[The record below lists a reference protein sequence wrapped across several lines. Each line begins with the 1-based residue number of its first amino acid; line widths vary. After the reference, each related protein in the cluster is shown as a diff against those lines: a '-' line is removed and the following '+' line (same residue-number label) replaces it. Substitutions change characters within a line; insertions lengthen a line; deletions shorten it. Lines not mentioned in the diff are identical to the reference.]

1 MMFMSEKLIIK
12 INSIEYK
19 NIFTR
24 VIWSGGINGTSRKL
38 EVEYLKDNLVVNLG
52 NRVEFFYNGE
62 LLFVGKCFFISKKGE
77 TKLQSFYCY
86 DDSIYLN
93 KNKFVK
99 NFFKKKPSEIFKQ
112 ICGELNLKTGSIP
125 RDEVDCTYPAID
137 KTGYEIILN
146 AYRIQHKK
154 NKKIYSVVC
163 NDGIVEIVEQGSFAD
178 VLLSSVDN
186 IETSLYE
193 QNIENLINQIVIY
206 KTENGKVQ
214 IINKVENAEDK
225 KKFGLFQAVLEYEK
239 DSDSIENAREMLK
252 SVESSARLKCLG
264 NILLQSG
271 YSIGVE
277 EPNTGLVGNFLI
289 KNDTHV
295 FEGSNYYCDIEL
307 AFENVMDKVEF
318 EEKEKKKKAK
328 SEKNKRQYSIREG
341 VDYEPIS

>member
-1 MMFMSEKLIIK
+1 MDEKLIIK
-12 INSIEYK
+12 IKGLEYK
-19 NIFTR
+19 NIFTK

-38 EVEYLKDNLVVNLG
+38 EVEYLKDNLIINLG
-52 NRVEFFYNGE
+52 DRVEFYYNNE
-62 LLFVGKCFFISKKGE
+62 LLFIGKCFFLNKKGE
-77 TKLQSFYCY
+77 TKVQSFYCY

-93 KNKFVK
+93 KNRFVK
-99 NFFKKKPSEIFKQ
+99 NFFKKKPSEIFKE
-112 ICGELNLKTGSIP
+112 ICGELNLKIGTIP
-125 RDEVDCTYPAID
+125 KDEVDCTYPAID
-137 KTGYEIILN
+137 RSGYEIILN

-154 NKKIYSVVC
+154 TKKIYSIVC
-163 NDGIVEIVEQGSFAD
+163 NDGVIEIVEQGTFAD
-178 VLLSSVDN
+178 VLLSSIDN
-186 IETSLYE
+186 IQSSLYE
-193 QNIENLINQIVIY
+193 QNIENMINQIVIY
-206 KTENGKVQ
+206 KTENEKVQ

-225 KKFGLFQAVLEYEK
+225 KKFGLFQEVMEYEK
-239 DSDSIENAREMLK
+239 DSDSIDNAREMLK
-252 SVESSARLKCLG
+252 SVESSAKIKCLG

-289 KNDTHV
+289 KNDTHI

-328 SEKNKRQYSIREG
+328 SEKNKRQYSVREG

>member
-1 MMFMSEKLIIK
+1 MDEKLIIK
-12 INSIEYK
+12 IKGLEYK

-38 EVEYLKDNLVVNLG
+38 EVEYLKDNLIINLG
-52 NRVEFFYNGE
+52 DRVEFYYNNE
-62 LLFVGKCFFISKKGE
+62 LLFIGKCFFLNKKGE
-77 TKLQSFYCY
+77 TKVQSFYCY

-93 KNKFVK
+93 KNRFVK
-99 NFFKKKPSEIFKQ
+99 NFFKKKPSEIFKE
-112 ICGELNLKTGSIP
+112 ICGELNLKIGTIP
-125 RDEVDCTYPAID
+125 KDEVDCTYPAID
-137 KTGYEIILN
+137 RSGYEIILN

-154 NKKIYSVVC
+154 TKKIYSIVC
-163 NDGIVEIVEQGSFAD
+163 NDGFIEIVEQGTFVD
-178 VLLSSVDN
+178 VLLSSIDN
-186 IETSLYE
+186 IQSSLYE
-193 QNIENLINQIVIY
+193 QNIENMINQIVIY
-206 KTENGKVQ
+206 KTENEKVQ

-225 KKFGLFQAVLEYEK
+225 KKFGLFQEVMEYEK
-239 DSDSIENAREMLK
+239 DSDSIDNAREMLK
-252 SVESSARLKCLG
+252 SVESSAKIKCLG

-289 KNDTHV
+289 KNDTHI

-328 SEKNKRQYSIREG
+328 SEKNKRQYSVREG